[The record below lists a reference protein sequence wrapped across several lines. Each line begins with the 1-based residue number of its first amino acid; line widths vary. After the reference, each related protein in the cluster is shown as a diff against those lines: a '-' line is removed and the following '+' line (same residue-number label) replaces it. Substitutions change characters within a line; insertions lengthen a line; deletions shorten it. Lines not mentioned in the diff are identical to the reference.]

1 MRRRKTGG
9 QSPGAHRVGPRERVR
24 LADFDPGEKS
34 GDKDD
39 ETNVRSMAR
48 DLAALASLQEFLY
61 AARTHSVLVV
71 LQGIDTAGK
80 DGTIRHVFSG
90 VNPQGCR
97 VASFGV
103 PTEEE
108 AAHDFLWR
116 VHRQTPARGELVI
129 FNRSHYEA
137 VLVERVHGLVPEK
150 VWRERYG
157 QINAFESLLAGAGTI
172 VLKFF
177 LHLSRKEQKKRLE
190 AREDDPEKR
199 WKANPRDW
207 SERKLWDAYRKAF
220 EEMLS
225 KTSTRDA
232 PWFVV
237 PSDHKWYRNLVVAA
251 TLARRLETFRSGWK
265 EAVRERGQKT

>member
-1 MRRRKTGG
+1 M
-9 QSPGAHRVGPRERVR
+9 E
-24 LADFDPGEKS
+24 
-34 GDKDD
+34 
-39 ETNVRSMAR
+39 R
-48 DLAALASLQEFLY
+48 DLAALSRLQELLW

-116 VHRQTPARGELVI
+116 VHRQAPARGELVV

-137 VLVERVHGLVPEK
+137 VLVERVHALVPPK
-150 VWRERYG
+150 VWRGRYAE
-157 QINAFESLLAGAGTI
+157 INAFESLLSGAGTI

-190 AREDDPEKR
+190 AREEEPEKR
-199 WKANPRDW
+199 WKADPRDW
-207 SERKLWDAYRKAF
+207 TERKLWGEYRKAF
-220 EEMLS
+220 DDMLS

-237 PSDHKWYRNLVVAA
+237 PADHKWYRNLVIAR
-251 TLARRLETFRSGWK
+251 TLVEALGRHERGWK
-265 EAVRERGQKT
+265 KAVRERGEGG